1 MCDVTCLAA
10 LCDVRDAE
18 SLRLQL
24 EPCESSPAR
33 RRLRRRAPF
42 ADDEIRLSSE
52 LLRQHIQTGQDTCC
66 IEQYV
71 SAQFHPVTR
80 HVY

>member
-1 MCDVTCLAA
+1 MCDVTCLA